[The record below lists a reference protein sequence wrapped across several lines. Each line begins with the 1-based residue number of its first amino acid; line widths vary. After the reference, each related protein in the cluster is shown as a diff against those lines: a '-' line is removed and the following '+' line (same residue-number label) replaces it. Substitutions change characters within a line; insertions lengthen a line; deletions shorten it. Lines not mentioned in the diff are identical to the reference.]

1 MFGIYARRQ
10 CAYSPRRCVLP
21 HLISGQ
27 RIERCAAPEHARRI
41 HQRDVRGAC
50 SGTRAEGAAAEGE
63 VISMLFKFSLLVL
76 LIGTLSGCMAPR
88 LQTFN
93 PADYRS
99 SLEDGTATITGEA
112 FLTTRGGGI
121 RPGAGR
127 LVQLLPVTPYTTEVF
142 EREFLNHERLTPP
155 IDKRLDRYARF
166 ITADSRGEFIFE
178 RVPAGSYYL
187 VCSIYWDVSRVDQ
200 FNQDDEYDEETGAA
214 ALGHVTVGDGE
225 TKRIVVTR

>member
-76 LIGTLSGCMAPR
+76 LIGILSGCMAPR
-88 LQTFN
+88 LQSFN
-93 PADYRS
+93 PADYGTSR
-99 SLEDGTATITGEA
+99 EDGTATITGEA
-112 FLTTRGGGI
+112 LLTPGGGGI
-121 RPGAGR
+121 RQGAGR
-127 LVQLLPVTPYTTEVF
+127 LVHLLRVPQYTVEF
-142 EREFLNHERLTPP
+142 SERNSLNHDRLPP
-155 IDKRLDRYARF
+155 QIDRLFARYPRF
-166 ITADSRGEFIFE
+166 TTADSRGEFIF
-178 RVPAGSYYL
+178 
-187 VCSIYWDVSRVDQ
+187 
-200 FNQDDEYDEETGAA
+200 
-214 ALGHVTVGDGE
+214 
-225 TKRIVVTR
+225 